1 MAEPSRWG
9 VEARDAFAGA
19 RDAQKLATAVVRF
32 HKRVDEVIDAT
43 IQGHAVKIACT
54 RGCSYCCS
62 LQVQVLPHEV
72 FPLADWLRRHFKA
85 ERLAAVTARL
95 RDNAAK
101 TRAMG
106 DAERKRS
113 NLACALLG
121 DDGACT
127 AYEARPAQC
136 RRFHSTDVEICKR
149 SFANPADDTLR
160 SPNHP
165 AIAHN
170 ASVIVTQ
177 ANQAVRAEGLDAT
190 PEDMNIALLDALENP
205 KAWRRWRDG
214 KKAFVGAGFPPAR
227 E

>member
-1 MAEPSRWG
+1 MPERSAWDG
-9 VEARDAFAGA
+9 EAREAFAGA

-43 IQGHAVKIACT
+43 IRGHSVKVACT

-62 LQVQVLPHEV
+62 LQVQVLPYEV
-72 FPLADWLRRHFKA
+72 FPLADWLRRHFSA
-85 ERLAAVTARL
+85 DRLSAVTARL

-121 DDGACT
+121 DDGACS
-127 AYEARPAQC
+127 AYDARPAQC
-136 RRFHSTDVEICKR
+136 RRFHSTDLGICKK
-149 SFANPADDTLR
+149 SFANPADDSIA

-165 AIAHN
+165 AVAHN
-170 ASVIVTQ
+170 AAVIVTQ
-177 ANQAVRAEGLDAT
+177 SNQAVRAEELDAT
-190 PEDMNIALLDALENP
+190 PVDMNIALLEALENP

-214 KKAFVGAGFPPAR
+214 KKPFVS
-227 E
+227 

>member
-1 MAEPSRWG
+1 MPERSTWDAEARAAFK
-9 VEARDAFAGA
+9 EARDPKALG
-19 RDAQKLATAVVRF
+19 TAVIRF
-32 HKRVDEVIDAT
+32 HTRVDAVVDAT
-43 IQGHAVKIACT
+43 LRGHSVKVACS

-62 LQVQVLPHEV
+62 LQVQVAPHEA
-72 FPLADWLRRHFKA
+72 FALAQWLGKNFSA
-85 ERLAAVTARL
+85 ERLAAVTGKL

-106 DAERKRS
+106 DATRKRS

-136 RRFHSTDVEICKR
+136 RRFHSTRLEVCKA
-149 SFANPADDTLR
+149 SFANPADDSIE

-165 AIAHN
+165 AVAHN
-170 ASVIVTQ
+170 AAVIVTQ
-177 ANQAVRAEGLDAT
+177 ANQAVRDAGLDAT
-190 PEDMNIALLDALENP
+190 PVDMNLALLEALDNP

-214 KKAFVGAGFPPAR
+214 KKPFVG
-227 E
+227 